1 MTGRMTTEE
10 LIDALA
16 ARPAPPPLNRL
27 AVGLALT
34 GAVVAGLSVFWAVF
48 GFRPDLARALVTPVT
63 LAKTVLPLALS
74 VTALLL
80 ALRSARPEVRLPL
93 WPLLL
98 PAGLA
103 AVLFLRTAMGT
114 PPEQFLPGLMGQTA
128 LACTLSVT
136 GLALAPVLL
145 GTSLLRRGAST
156 RPALSGAL
164 IGLASGA
171 GATAGYALHCTED
184 SPLFF
189 VTWYGLAIVLA
200 TALGAVIGA
209 RRLRW

>member
-1 MTGRMTTEE
+1 MTAGMTTEE

-16 ARPAPPPLNRL
+16 ARPAPPPLNRA
-27 AVGLALT
+27 AVVLALT
-34 GAVVAGLSVFWAVF
+34 GAVTAGLCVFWAIF
-48 GFRPDLARALVTPVT
+48 GFRPDLARALAAPVT
-63 LAKTVLPLALS
+63 LAKTALPLALAL
-74 VTALLL
+74 TALPL
-80 ALRSARPEVRLPL
+80 ALRSARPGARLPL

-98 PAGLA
+98 PAAIA
-103 AVLFLRTAMGT
+103 AALFLRSALGTAPG
-114 PPEQFLPGLMGQTA
+114 QFLPGLMGQTA

-189 VTWYGLAIVLA
+189 VTWYGLGIVLA
-200 TALGAVIGA
+200 TALGAWVGA